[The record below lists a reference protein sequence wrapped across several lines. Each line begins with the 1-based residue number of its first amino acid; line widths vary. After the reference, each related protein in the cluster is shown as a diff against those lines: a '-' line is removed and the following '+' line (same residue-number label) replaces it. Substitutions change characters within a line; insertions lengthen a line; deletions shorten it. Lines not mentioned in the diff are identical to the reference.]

1 VKGDRFAEV
10 ERLYR
15 EHGDLVLRRARRIM
29 GSESDAQEILQELF
43 MSIVQKPEQLDGKT
57 HMTGWLYAATT
68 HLCLNTL
75 RNRRN
80 RARILSLAPPPAATT
95 DGPESAMTAQQLLA
109 QLPDELAQIAVYYYF
124 DEMTHEE
131 ISELVGCSRRH
142 VGNLL
147 QQVNERM
154 QVRA

>member
-1 VKGDRFAEV
+1 
-10 ERLYR
+10 
-15 EHGDLVLRRARRIM
+15 M

-43 MSIVQKPEQLDGKT
+43 MSFMQKPEQLDGKAAIT
-57 HMTGWLYAATT
+57 AWLYAATT

-75 RNRRN
+75 RNQRN
-80 RARILSLAPPPAATT
+80 RARLLSLQPPPPASAA
-95 DGPESAMTAQQLLA
+95 GQAESALTAQQLLS

-147 QQVNERM
+147 QQVNERI